1 MSRWFRH
8 YAGMARDDKL
18 VRIAIRTK
26 QTIERVVWVWS
37 AILESAAEK
46 DDAGHYEIDCAE
58 IAYFLRADEAD
69 IRAVVN
75 ALTDAAHVD
84 TTTVVK
90 WGDRQFISDRS
101 AERQARYRERQK
113 RELRGHNDK
122 QALGDGMVTSPSRQR
137 DAPETETETETDT
150 EVKEEPNGS
159 SKKRGCRIP
168 VDFVPDQEWAIA
180 NGMSQPQAISEAAN
194 FCDYWTA
201 KAGAAATKL
210 DWPAT
215 WRTWVRNSV
224 QRAPV
229 ARGSPA
235 VQKRMTVADAA
246 AQLHREMKIAEQRP
260 DPDSGTDRPLAIGFY
275 SEREH

>member
-1 MSRWFRH
+1 MSGSNRAWMPLSIDDYMADTGHLTVEEHGAYLMLIMRYWKKGGLPDDDRLVQRYAMMSDDQWVKSRDILLAFFYDGWRH
-8 YAGMARDDKL
+8 K
-18 VRIAIRTK
+18 RID
-26 QTIERVVWVWS
+26 
-37 AILESAAEK
+37 AELSK
-46 DDAGHYEIDCAE
+46 
-58 IAYFLRADEAD
+58 ADEIIEKRRKAAYSMHD
-69 IRAVVN
+69 KRTMDASAV
-75 ALTDAAHVD
+75 HVHSKSSD
-84 TTTVVK
+84 TRVPPRTYN
-90 WGDRQFISDRS
+90 QEI
-101 AERQARYRERQK
+101 E
-113 RELRGHNDK
+113 
-122 QALGDGMVTSPSRQR
+122 
-137 DAPETETETETDT
+137 
-150 EVKEEPNGS
+150 KEEPNGS